1 MIVGLTG
8 GIASGKTTVSNF
20 FKEIGIKIA
29 DADIIAKEISQ
40 RKDVEDEMI
49 QVFGKEILD
58 VEGKIRKI
66 NRAKVKEIVF
76 SNKEKLSKLNEIIH
90 PKVIEEFK
98 KIKENTAKNDI
109 IIFDVPLLF
118 ETELDKICDII
129 ILVYVDRE
137 TQIKRMFERDNIS
150 EELAVKIINA
160 QMSLEEKIKKSHV
173 HIENN
178 GTLDE
183 LQRKVQN
190 IYRELKRKAEGE

>member
-58 VEGKIRKI
+58 IEGII
-66 NRAKVKEIVF
+66 NRAKLKEIVF

-98 KIKENTAKNDI
+98 KIKENTDKNDI
-109 IIFDVPLLF
+109 IIFDIPLLF
-118 ETELDKICDII
+118 ETELDKMCDVIV
-129 ILVYVDRE
+129 LVYVDRE

-160 QMSLEEKIKKSHV
+160 QMSLEEKIKKSHI

>member
-40 RKDVEDEMI
+40 RKDIEDEMI

-58 VEGKIRKI
+58 IEGKI
-66 NRAKVKEIVF
+66 NRAKLKEIVF

-98 KIKENTAKNDI
+98 K
-109 IIFDVPLLF
+109 
-118 ETELDKICDII
+118 
-129 ILVYVDRE
+129 
-137 TQIKRMFERDNIS
+137 
-150 EELAVKIINA
+150 
-160 QMSLEEKIKKSHV
+160 
-173 HIENN
+173 
-178 GTLDE
+178 
-183 LQRKVQN
+183 
-190 IYRELKRKAEGE
+190 

>member
-20 FKEIGIKIA
+20 FKEFGIKIA

-40 RKDVEDEMI
+40 RKDIEDEMI

-58 VEGKIRKI
+58 IEGKI
-66 NRAKVKEIVF
+66 NRAKLKEIVF
-76 SNKEKLSKLNEIIH
+76 SNKEKLSKLNEINQ
-90 PKVIEEFK
+90 PKVIKEIK
-98 KIKENTAKNDI
+98 KIKEKTEKNDI
-109 IIFDVPLLF
+109 IIFDIPSLF
-118 ETELDKICDII
+118 ETELDKMCDVIV
-129 ILVYVDRE
+129 LVYVDRE

-160 QMSLEEKIKKSHV
+160 QMSLEEKIKKSHI

>member
-58 VEGKIRKI
+58 IEGKI
-66 NRAKVKEIVF
+66 NRAKLKEIVF

-98 KIKENTAKNDI
+98 KIKENTDKNDI
-109 IIFDVPLLF
+109 IIFDIPLLF
-118 ETELDKICDII
+118 ETELDKMCDVIV
-129 ILVYVDRE
+129 LVYVDRE

-160 QMSLEEKIKKSHV
+160 QMSLEEKIKKSHI